1 MAEFGPQSMIFH
13 PSFQFVGTLSS
24 TTKRIVLSSGILSV
38 DLFFMFM
45 LLHNII
51 FAVFVLGL
59 NHLRHQHVLS
69 FRMNDFSYLRVTCF
83 FPLCSPIQQW
93 DALNQ

>member
-1 MAEFGPQSMIFH
+1 MFMLLHNMIFTVVVLGLRH
-13 PSFQFVGTLSS
+13 SRYQHV
-24 TTKRIVLSSGILSV
+24 VLSFDIVSV

-51 FAVFVLGL
+51 FAFFVFGL
-59 NHLRHQHVLS
+59 SHLRHQHVLS

-83 FPLCSPIQQW
+83 FPLCSPTQQW